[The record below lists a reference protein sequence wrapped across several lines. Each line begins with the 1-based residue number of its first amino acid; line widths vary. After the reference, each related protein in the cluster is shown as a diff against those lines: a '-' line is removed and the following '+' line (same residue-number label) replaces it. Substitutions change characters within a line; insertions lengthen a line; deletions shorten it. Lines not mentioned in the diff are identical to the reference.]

1 MKKHT
6 IYIAGPITV
15 DKEHYQEHFRK
26 AEERLKELGW
36 EVINPALEEYDDCFY
51 KETGEKDKWTP
62 EAWLFYI
69 KRDMDLVSECEAIYL
84 LEGWEQS
91 PGANVEY
98 ITAKKF
104 NLAIY
109 FENGNSI
116 IPQRSKK

>member
-1 MKKHT
+1 MK

-15 DKEHYQEHFRK
+15 DKDHYQEHFRK
-26 AEERLKELGW
+26 AEEYLKSLNW

-62 EAWLFYI
+62 KAWLFYI
-69 KRDMDLVSECEAIYL
+69 KRDMDLVSQCDAIYM

-91 PGANVEY
+91 PGANVEH

-109 FENGNSI
+109 YENGTAV
-116 IPQRSKK
+116 IPPVRK